1 MPPSAT
7 SPRRSDASKSA
18 DARDIRLAA
27 LLSIASSLL
36 VGVVLIV
43 APWTA
48 FWEANWMLQPWPA
61 LRELLLNGFA
71 RGAIS
76 GLGLVNVLVALA
88 DLHGRL
94 LATPRRG

>member
-1 MPPSAT
+1 M
-7 SPRRSDASKSA
+7 
-18 DARDIRLAA
+18 AA
-27 LLSIASSLL
+27 LLSITSSLL

-43 APWTA
+43 APWTP
-48 FWEANWMLQPWPA
+48 FWEANWLLQPWSW
-61 LRELLLNGFA
+61 LRMLLLSGFT

-94 LATPRRG
+94 LATARRE

>member
-1 MPPSAT
+1 
-7 SPRRSDASKSA
+7 
-18 DARDIRLAA
+18 LAA
-27 LLSIASSLL
+27 LLSITSSLL
-36 VGVVLIV
+36 VGLVLIV
-43 APWTA
+43 APWTP

-61 LRELLLNGFA
+61 LRTLLLSGFA

-94 LATPRRG
+94 LATPRRD